1 MLLHL
6 LLRRL
11 TQNLPATTRRAH
23 RPAASTECRPIGK
36 PVLRVES
43 PRVGFDYRRNTR
55 PLRWRTRDA
64 FAPPSA
70 SIDANLSSHDTSDFT
85 DLSPRQTCRPV
96 GKPGPRVE
104 PHVWALTTDATRGP
118 LSWRTRDAS
127 WTSF

>member
-64 FAPPSA
+64 FRPPDA
-70 SIDANLSSHDTSDFT
+70 SIDAKFSCHDTSGFT
-85 DLSPRQTCRPV
+85 DLSPRQNVAPLESPCRGLNP
-96 GKPGPRVE
+96 
-104 PHVWALTTDATRGP
+104 
-118 LSWRTRDAS
+118 
-127 WTSF
+127 TSGL